1 MKLATQRLLVLG
13 RPQSL
18 QRQIATTSALLNA
31 PKPKLSDAPIP
42 TPRPIFPPANNP
54 FAAPPAPPTT
64 SSSTTAAAVSVP
76 ADHAGGKH
84 SPFKIAVVKALAKL
98 MGYNTKSVTAIR
110 ETGNMVGSIV
120 RAVERDHD
128 FWYRECALP
137 PTYQSFFQ
145 IHLLYLLLLIPRL
158 RSLPASTA
166 LPTATPVAQTYQT
179 EILTHFFELAEN
191 QMRLTL
197 GEKEH
202 ERVVR
207 KYMKEMG
214 EQWKGAGITFDY
226 AIARGQTG
234 LPASAEGSQLEGNGG
249 DAELASWTWRN
260 LFSARGCDF
269 VPKPTTTTTTAAA
282 PGETAMKELEFA
294 VQLGTIV
301 KWIRREL
308 YRMEGLSDQDVLEGR
323 IGEFSVVRA
332 EDSELSTEDGA

>member
-1 MKLATQRLLVLG
+1 MISGIKVSHIPVVFYPLPNLE
-13 RPQSL
+13 SL
-18 QRQIATTSALLNA
+18 
-31 PKPKLSDAPIP
+31 
-42 TPRPIFPPANNP
+42 
-54 FAAPPAPPTT
+54 
-64 SSSTTAAAVSVP
+64 
-76 ADHAGGKH
+76 
-84 SPFKIAVVKALAKL
+84 
-98 MGYNTKSVTAIR
+98 
-110 ETGNMVGSIV
+110 
-120 RAVERDHD
+120 
-128 FWYRECALP
+128 ECALP

-145 IHLLYLLLLIPRL
+145 VHLLYLLLLIPRL

-197 GEKEH
+197 GEREH

-234 LPASAEGSQLEGNGG
+234 LPASEGSQLEGNGG
-249 DAELASWTWRN
+249 DAELASWVWRN
-260 LFSARGCDF
+260 LFSARGSDL
-269 VPKPTTTTTTAAA
+269 VPRPTTTT
-282 PGETAMKELEFA
+282 GEPAMKELEFA

-323 IGEFSVVRA
+323 IGEFSVVRE
-332 EDSELSTEDGA
+332 EDSDLSTEDGA

>member
-1 MKLATQRLLVLG
+1 MTFGIEVSILSLGTPATL
-13 RPQSL
+13 
-18 QRQIATTSALLNA
+18 
-31 PKPKLSDAPIP
+31 PK
-42 TPRPIFPPANNP
+42 TRNP
-54 FAAPPAPPTT
+54 
-64 SSSTTAAAVSVP
+64 
-76 ADHAGGKH
+76 
-84 SPFKIAVVKALAKL
+84 
-98 MGYNTKSVTAIR
+98 
-110 ETGNMVGSIV
+110 
-120 RAVERDHD
+120 
-128 FWYRECALP
+128 ECALP

-249 DAELASWTWRN
+249 DAELASWIWRN
-260 LFSARGCDF
+260 LFAARGCDF
-269 VPKPTTTTTTAAA
+269 VPKPTTTTTTAAAA